1 MRLLEASVIP
11 VVYAIETKSSH
22 HQVEAV
28 DLKTLKKLVLSFERR
43 LRDNIAARL
52 KYVEN
57 PEKFADSEVDLHDE
71 LQKLKILAGAP
82 ELYPELVASNTVPSI
97 VNLLS
102 HENAD
107 IANDVVQLLQDLTDE
122 DALED
127 NDEPA
132 RVLVDALVENNV
144 LELLVQNM
152 NRLSEGDPDE
162 AAAIY
167 ATLTVIENLV
177 EVKPSVA
184 EMVCERTKLLR
195 WLVLKIKVRDF
206 EGIKQYASEI
216 LAILLQNSTANQ
228 KRLGQMNGVDAVL
241 EGVAMYK
248 SRDPKTPDEEEML
261 ENLFDVLCCLLMP
274 LENKERFVNAE
285 GVELMIIIM
294 KQKKYAYGSAIRAL
308 DFAMTNYPPACE
320 RFVDVMGLKTAF
332 AAFMAGILR
341 GSRRDRLLS
350 KFVENEYEKIDRLME
365 LYIRYS
371 DRVRSEAE
379 RLDQLELDDLELD
392 EDEKYNRKLESGL
405 YSLQLVAVILGHIWC
420 SEHSGMRARIELL
433 LKQQKLSKNDVKEIL
448 QEYHDN
454 LGDVE
459 GAEEKERGQ
468 ARIQLFISAFLL
480 EELEKSSHHQVEAV
494 DLKTLKKLV
503 LSFERRLRDNIAAR
517 LKYVENPEKF
527 ADSEVDLHDELQK
540 LKILAGA
547 PELYP
552 ELVASNTVPS
562 IVNLLSHEN
571 ADIANDVVQL
581 LQDLTDEDALEDNDE
596 PARVLVDALVENNV
610 LELLVQNMN
619 RLSEGDPDEAAAIYA
634 TLTVIENLV
643 EVKPSVAE
651 MVCERTKL
659 LRWLVLKIKVRD
671 FEGIKQYASEILA
684 ILLQNSTA
692 NQKRLGQM
700 NGVDA
705 VLEGVAMYKS
715 RDPKTPD
722 EEEMLENL
730 FDVLCCLLMPL
741 ENKERFVNAEGVELM
756 IIIMKQKKY
765 AYGSAIRALD
775 FAMTNYPPACERF
788 VDVMGLKTAFAA
800 FMGKASLSLSI
811 PFLIPLNKRIK
822 RERYKEELEERV
834 ISLVA
839 SLFAGILRGS
849 RRDRLL
855 SKFVENE
862 YEKIDRL
869 MELYIR
875 YSDRVRSEAERLD
888 QLELDDLELDED
900 EKYNRKLESGLY
912 SLQLVAVI
920 LGHIWCSE
928 HSGMR
933 ARIEL
938 LLKQQKL
945 SKNDVKE
952 ILQVLHSV
960 TLK

>member
-1 MRLLEASVIP
+1 MEVSNHARKRKAIDAGPNSPPSYRASDGYEP
-11 VVYAIETKSSH
+11 TN
-22 HQVEAV
+22 AV
-28 DLKTLKKLVLSFERR
+28 DLS
-43 LRDNIAARL
+43 
-52 KYVEN
+52 
-57 PEKFADSEVDLHDE
+57 
-71 LQKLKILAGAP
+71 
-82 ELYPELVASNTVPSI
+82 
-97 VNLLS
+97 
-102 HENAD
+102 
-107 IANDVVQLLQDLTDE
+107 
-122 DALED
+122 
-127 NDEPA
+127 
-132 RVLVDALVENNV
+132 
-144 LELLVQNM
+144 
-152 NRLSEGDPDE
+152 
-162 AAAIY
+162 
-167 ATLTVIENLV
+167 
-177 EVKPSVA
+177 
-184 EMVCERTKLLR
+184 
-195 WLVLKIKVRDF
+195 
-206 EGIKQYASEI
+206 
-216 LAILLQNSTANQ
+216 
-228 KRLGQMNGVDAVL
+228 
-241 EGVAMYK
+241 
-248 SRDPKTPDEEEML
+248 
-261 ENLFDVLCCLLMP
+261 
-274 LENKERFVNAE
+274 
-285 GVELMIIIM
+285 
-294 KQKKYAYGSAIRAL
+294 
-308 DFAMTNYPPACE
+308 
-320 RFVDVMGLKTAF
+320 
-332 AAFMAGILR
+332 
-341 GSRRDRLLS
+341 
-350 KFVENEYEKIDRLME
+350 
-365 LYIRYS
+365 
-371 DRVRSEAE
+371 
-379 RLDQLELDDLELD
+379 
-392 EDEKYNRKLESGL
+392 
-405 YSLQLVAVILGHIWC
+405 
-420 SEHSGMRARIELL
+420 
-433 LKQQKLSKNDVKEIL
+433 
-448 QEYHDN
+448 
-454 LGDVE
+454 
-459 GAEEKERGQ
+459 
-468 ARIQLFISAFLL
+468 LL

-643 EVKPSVAE
+643 EVKPAVAE

-715 RDPKTPD
+715 KDPKTPD

-800 FMGKASLSLSI
+800 FMGK
-811 PFLIPLNKRIK
+811 IPLNKRIK

-945 SKNDVKE
+945 SKDDVKE
-952 ILQVLHSV
+952 ILQEYHDNLGDVEGAEEKERGQARIQLFISAM
-960 TLK
+960 